1 MKVALVIVS
10 LLVIT
15 AIVIIIVSFSSLTRI
30 VKIAIISVAIITF
43 LILSIVIGYR
53 MRSKKAESVKAI
65 ETKGMSTESVKRT
78 VTRGRGTDIVIGE
91 ERIKPTKQESL
102 DPCFTFTDLKISKE
116 NEGFFNIFI
125 IFISNMRNLVNI
137 GFVDISR
144 IAEILST
151 DFNIY
156 SSIVY
161 VDKLLSL
168 FMPKGFKIRN
178 FENIFRLSHIQ
189 ELGWSKQSY
198 AIRELKIN
206 LALLLAASSKETFIT
221 RDDYTEFAYT
231 TLSNAV
237 SRYRLSS
244 VDFRDYLHSF
254 FKYLNR
260 FRVSEILFPE
270 ESFYLIKRIKYS
282 LSSIDQGIQF
292 MNANITG
299 TLDYVSEVPYIKPMY
314 VIITFDPDSS
324 IESKWLNK
332 FKLKGYKAR
341 TAILDTGDNNM
352 IISLRDDNTL
362 CLVTDKNIKEGSEP
376 MYYQEASKN
385 NLLELIAEMKDIKFP
400 SKILCLLYEYTKKAT
415 SSSTVGEIGY
425 RERSILP
432 LVNKDNFSNN
442 MNIHK
447 NRFKELIM
455 DRFSKSYNEF
465 KVNRNSNIFQTI
477 KRILDFIK
485 MCTDGA
491 GENNSVIKT
500 YLFPNANKEPD
511 KLFIAPFIER
521 MINEF
526 LRIEFRVTFNKE
538 PEELWNSIS
547 TEIEFYQKD
556 PDITTSV
563 LLKNAVEV
571 MKLFTHI
578 LPNVSLEELG
588 KDQRIHSDYIL
599 ATIYLIKRLWKIYD
613 ACLMVMKLLAE
624 KSTLNE
630 EEKLLY
636 YLLLKF
642 NTLIYVES
650 YFVPFSDKSR
660 HNEDLNKRRLELE
673 KHISSLQL
681 NKSNRP

>member
-1 MKVALVIVS
+1 MKVALIIIS

-15 AIVIIIVSFSSLTRI
+15 AIVIISVSFSSLTRI

-43 LILSIVIGYR
+43 LILSIAIGYSI
-53 MRSKKAESVKAI
+53 RSKKAESVKAM
-65 ETKGMSTESVKRT
+65 ETKGMSTESVKTT

-91 ERIKPTKQESL
+91 RIKPTKQKSP

-125 IFISNMRNLVNI
+125 IFISNMKNLVNI
-137 GFVDISR
+137 GFVEIGR

-151 DFNIY
+151 DSNIY
-156 SSIVY
+156 SSVVY
-161 VDKLLSL
+161 MGSLLSL

-189 ELGWSKQSY
+189 ELGLSKEPY

-206 LALLLAASSKETFIT
+206 LALLLAASSKETFIA
-221 RDDYTEFAYT
+221 RDFTEFAYT

-292 MNANITG
+292 MNANIIG

-324 IESKWLNK
+324 IESKWLNE

-362 CLVTDKNIKEGSEP
+362 CLVTDKNIKESSEP

-400 SKILCLLYEYTKKAT
+400 SKILCLLYEYTKKVT
-415 SSSTVGEIGY
+415 SSSTAGKISY
-425 RERSILP
+425 RERSILT

-465 KVNRNSNIFQTI
+465 KVNRNSSIFQTI

-500 YLFPNANKEPD
+500 YLFPSANKEPD

-613 ACLMVMKLLAE
+613 ACLIIMRLLPE

-681 NKSNRP
+681 NKPNRP